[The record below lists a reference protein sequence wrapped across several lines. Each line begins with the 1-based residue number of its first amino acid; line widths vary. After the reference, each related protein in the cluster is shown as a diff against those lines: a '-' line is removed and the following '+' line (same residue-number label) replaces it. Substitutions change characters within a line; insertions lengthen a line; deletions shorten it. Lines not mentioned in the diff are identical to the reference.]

1 MARGPFSGA
10 QSNTRQS
17 GVPQGTPGGRARPMS
32 FGFGSAM
39 QEVGYLWILVITE
52 VLLMGYLR
60 KQFRRHHGG

>member
-10 QSNTRQS
+10 QSNTRAS
-17 GVPQGTPGGRARPMS
+17 GVPQGTPGGRARPSLM
-32 FGFGSAM
+32 GFGSAM